1 MAENKTKPTDARVE
15 DYILSRASEQQ
26 RTDCHELMAL
36 LEKVTQHSPK
46 MWGPSIVGYGSYRY
60 TYESGRTGEAP
71 LAGFAIRGRQ
81 LVVYLVAEG
90 DRQKF
95 LLSKLGKHN
104 IGKSC
109 LYFKKLAD
117 LDPFER
123 LDRQQR
129 IDEQAV
135 ASRRRDAAC
144 GGVRACHEA
153 ELLQIRG
160 RSPLLCFE
168 RTYYAASGEPVEHAV
183 SWQTGRRYPYRMI
196 LSRAERRT

>member
-1 MAENKTKPTDARVE
+1 MAENKTKPTDASVE

-36 LEKVTQHSPK
+36 LEKVTQQSPK

-81 LVVYLVAEG
+81 LVVYLVTEG

-95 LLSKLGKHN
+95 LLSKLGRHN

-117 LDPFER
+117 LDQSVLEQ
-123 LDRQQR
+123 LVAGSVAEVRQR
-129 IDEQAV
+129 Y
-135 ASRRRDAAC
+135 
-144 GGVRACHEA
+144 GY
-153 ELLQIRG
+153 
-160 RSPLLCFE
+160 RSG
-168 RTYYAASGEPVEHAV
+168 A
-183 SWQTGRRYPYRMI
+183 
-196 LSRAERRT
+196 